1 MVASGRNNPSIQQ
14 ERKQSMATPTIEPPQ
29 NAPQLPSPGDRNL
42 LRNRPVPPDHEE
54 FHLLIA
60 ELRDEASRSRMREAI
75 WISIILHLVILFSIR
90 QLPKWWPERA
100 VTLLTPEQ
108 VAERQKSQ
116 ELVFN
121 QQPPDSQQVKV
132 KPNTNKISDKDR
144 LATSKNP
151 NIDRRTLE
159 RLANNRREGAPG
171 MNPQQPFA
179 PPPQPQAQGGQ
190 PTPQQMA
197 NATPPQRPNTNP
209 NALEEPQSR
218 PQPNRNIFAN
228 ARPAGSAVDQAVRDT
243 ARNRGGISGEFGGGP
258 GIVGNQR
265 LGNVEILTD
274 TMGVDFAPYMQ
285 RVIQAIREN
294 WYTLIPESARS
305 PLFKQGNVY
314 IQFIIGKDGKV
325 SGMRLEGPSGDVAL
339 DRAAWGGITA
349 SNPFPPL
356 PQQFAGPNIA
366 LRIKFMYNPSKS
378 ELQ

>member
-1 MVASGRNNPSIQQ
+1 
-14 ERKQSMATPTIEPPQ
+14 MATPIIEPPQ
-29 NAPQLPSPGDRNL
+29 TGPSHPSPHGTR
-42 LRNRPVPPDHEE
+42 VPLGRKPLTLDDPEE
-54 FHLLIA
+54 LHLLIA
-60 ELRDEASRSRMREAI
+60 DLRDEASRSRMREAI
-75 WISIILHLVILFSIR
+75 WISIILHIIIIAAIR
-90 QLPKWWPERA
+90 TLPKWMPQSS
-100 VTLLTPEQ
+100 VVLLTPEQ
-108 VAERQKSQ
+108 QLQDKDRELTYLEQPKDTQRVTQKP
-116 ELVFN
+116 E
-121 QQPPDSQQVKV
+121 
-132 KPNTNKISDKDR
+132 TAKISDKDR
-144 LATSKNP
+144 IASTKSPK
-151 NIDRRTLE
+151 IDRNTLQ
-159 RLANNRREGAPG
+159 RLANNRREGAAG

-179 PPPQPQAQGGQ
+179 PPPQPQAQAQGGQ

-209 NALEEPQSR
+209 NALEEPQSQ
-218 PQPNRNIFAN
+218 PQPNKNIFAN
-228 ARPAGSAVDQAVRDT
+228 ARPAGSAVDQAVRDA
-243 ARNRGGISGEFGGGP
+243 ARNRGGISGEYGGGP
-258 GIVGNQR
+258 GRVGNAMKSD
-265 LGNVEILTD
+265 VEILTD

-356 PQQFAGPNIA
+356 PQQFRGPNIA
-366 LRIKFMYNPSKS
+366 LRIRFMYNPSKS